1 MREKIK
7 RRLASSDDH
16 GSSFVLVIVAT
27 TFMCILAGAL
37 LVGAYMTYKLKFYK
51 LNSLNN
57 FYEVEKAL
65 DEIYAGV
72 GAATN
77 EHLYSAYTTTAELVV
92 TYDSTRDPKD
102 NKLSNGYQTLDN
114 DEANSLFKKLFIT
127 GFVEDN
133 AYKSVTVLKDTL
145 GAFISNKAADSDDT
159 SGGVYLA
166 TDNLKYILTDDKG
179 VKWTRWMKT
188 GKKGN
193 TLEVGKPDPGFDDQ
207 HIVSITFKNV
217 CVKRAVN
224 VSGSESGRYEQSIT
238 TDIVLRQPEYN
249 VSFDT
254 TSQSS
259 NALYDYAVLADMGI
273 EVGSGNDTDAAE
285 VTVNGNLYAA
295 SDYYNKNY
303 NGDDKKKVTSY
314 YDDHKTTKWGT
325 TDNSLYSGIFVDG
338 EKSSLFLRSD
348 VVVCSGTLAAYNGAS
363 IDLSSRTQGVSEL
376 WTDNI
381 VIGGSK
387 AGSIKAAADAYVFDD
402 TELNA
407 DESEL
412 IFNNGRYFGY
422 SYNARD
428 VRSLEY
434 LRDKGYLAT
443 GYSLRSHFG
452 DSAIIVNGKKSTLD
466 LSKLGGLYIAGKS
479 YIEFSKVAASSV
491 AKDDDSVKV
500 DENAE
505 YAYTKLRDY
514 STGQSLDVKTNQ
526 LVFLT
531 QWQVVSGSET
541 TSKDGKIPLVSV
553 KIPKTNQKLVDL
565 YSKYIDERYASDNNN
580 IVVQAIKQTVSGH
593 DYYYLYIEDGKDSN
607 GVSNAEQF
615 VEAYYDMLT
624 ASDDSSMENVYNVKN
639 YETFQVKLVLPKN
652 ENDSID
658 SDAVK
663 TAGALTAQGTDTKA
677 GNDLY
682 MMKSTD
688 TKMSVKTALANASQG
703 RTFRSFM
710 GGDSLFVIDK
720 DGKIQPENNDIF
732 KEARKSL
739 YAAGEQP
746 ENIAEDSEK
755 DMSNILSYMYI
766 NMKDHLAATD
776 RVDKDKDGKD
786 TTSSAWKLAG
796 YTDDG
801 SSGYTY
807 SYQEDYDKN
816 GNARYS
822 YDYSLTPLNYFVD
835 FDYVRTTVKSKDVSF
850 GDSEDN
856 SASRIII
863 SSVEDTLNINEP
875 NNKDGSFRGII
886 VTTGNVRFGKNV
898 KSFKGL
904 IISGAKVYLDHSMT
918 LSADPLY
925 ISGLID
931 KYIGDDSLK
940 DAKGDS
946 ILKHTLIRSQSD
958 EKEKTKEVNG
968 VTISDISYEDIL
980 EFQNW
985 KKNVQ

>member
-7 RRLASSDDH
+7 HRLASSDDH

-114 DEANSLFKKLFIT
+114 DEANNLFKKLFIT

-249 VSFDT
+249 VSFDIS
-254 TSQSS
+254 SQSS
-259 NALYDYAVLADMGI
+259 NSLYDYAVLADMGI

-303 NGDDKKKVTSY
+303 NGDKKKKVTSY
-314 YDDHKTTKWGT
+314 YDDHETTKWGT

-338 EKSSLFLRSD
+338 EKSSLYLRSD

-363 IDLSSRTQGVSEL
+363 IDLSSRTQGLSEL

-434 LRDKGYLAT
+434 LRDKGWLAK

-491 AKDDDSVKV
+491 AKDDDSVK
-500 DENAE
+500 

-531 QWQVVSGSET
+531 QWSVVPGSEVVVNGVPVVSVRMNLAKSDTG
-541 TSKDGKIPLVSV
+541 
-553 KIPKTNQKLVDL
+553 VDTRLKNL
-565 YSKYIDERYASDNNN
+565 YSSFDKAIKDNE
-580 IVVQAIKQTVSGH
+580 IEVQAIKQKVSGH
-593 DYYYLYIEDGKDSN
+593 YYYYLYIEDAKDSN
-607 GVSNAEQF
+607 GMSKAEKF
-615 VEAYYDMLT
+615 VEDYYDYYDTLNEVD
-624 ASDDSSMENVYNVKN
+624 ASNVYNVKN

-658 SDAVK
+658 SNAVK

-776 RVDKDKDGKD
+776 RVDKDKDGKE
-786 TTSSAWKLAG
+786 TTSSAWKLVG

-801 SSGYTY
+801 SNGYTY
-807 SYQEDYDKN
+807 SYQEYYDN
-816 GNARYS
+816 QGNDRSRYS

-835 FDYVRTTVKSKDVSF
+835 FDYVIHTVKSKDVSF

-856 SASRIII
+856 SASSIII
-863 SSVEDTLNINEP
+863 RNEKDTLNISEP

-918 LSADPLY
+918 VSADPLY